1 MCHKSGLQTTLKRKR
16 IKIMSYQIVSGNLSL
31 RNAHFFVLTKPIIP
45 AIHNQGSKKIKWYAT
60 TMTTKNQDQYK
71 FGRVCFIASVG
82 HIKWMHENHNHLG
95 CMSSWYK
102 IQPLTYTLLIVFN
115 KLQGRQVQSCSK
127 SMSSNLPTKKNT
139 KYFNVSHIQYYIKCK
154 VELKWNNR
162 LHNRTYHLVVAY
174 CVQFK

>member
-1 MCHKSGLQTTLKRKR
+1 
-16 IKIMSYQIVSGNLSL
+16 MSFQIVSGNLSL
-31 RNAHFFVLTKPIIP
+31 QNTRFCIDKTNHSGNSQSRIQENKNDTRP
-45 AIHNQGSKKIKWYAT
+45 QWRQ
-60 TMTTKNQDQYK
+60 KNQDHYK

-139 KYFNVSHIQYYIKCK
+139 KYFNVSHIYNI
-154 VELKWNNR
+154 
-162 LHNRTYHLVVAY
+162 T
-174 CVQFK
+174 